1 MTGPGGAKATGASRE
16 ALRPKLYTR
25 GQWEPWCVVIG
36 GCESQEFAAMIYLYY
51 ILYWYIYAYIYVYI
65 HLHIYICIFIYTYTH
80 HLSLWMGN
88 IYNYYT
94 IMSIY
99 NHKYIIWK
107 IATRW
112 NTLWKPGVGST
123 PALERQDD
131 QHVPLSWIKRTCPLN
146 PHNTTKKKP
155 PGSSCCED
163 SQQISQRLPSRESTY
178 PPENGIL
185 KMIFLFPRWDMWSFP
200 GGYTNFP

>member
-1 MTGPGGAKATGASRE
+1 MPKQRVHLVKLFAPNSTLEASGSHGVLLLVAVRVRN
-16 ALRPKLYTR
+16 LQP
-25 GQWEPWCVVIG
+25 
-36 GCESQEFAAMIYLYY
+36 
-51 ILYWYIYAYIYVYI
+51 WYIYIIFYIDIYIYMHICMYI
-65 HLHIYICIFIYTYTH
+65 YIYIYIYICILIYTYTH

-146 PHNTTKKKP
+146 PHNTTKKNP
-155 PGSSCCED
+155 PGSSCSED